1 MRILIVILLL
11 LPIFGKAQELLDTN
25 SFDVDLFSKYVLQEV
40 NKLRIRNKADTLTVD
55 HSLDKASQD
64 HADYMAENNVLSHAQ
79 KSKLK
84 NAPMDRVK
92 YYDGSHSA
100 VGENIQLVPL
110 NYKIE
115 KSKNRLTYE
124 KLAKELVANW
134 KKSSGHYQNMI
145 NPSFTGVSHTYNIK
159 NGVLFCVQL
168 MGSPPFLEAYDYKKG
183 EKLYVKNKSECGNCK
198 RVKKKIYKDQ
208 AHMGW
213 YTVSNDSIYYLNS
226 DYIGGKKNN
235 FKKIFSARG
244 AIAVDVIHQEQFN
257 CSGNPSFHNSL
268 YHDGYYIGYVTKQS
282 LSKDLDPSPTM
293 LKIYIGQKPAFAD
306 TFFQVDFNMM
316 KRWKPCLHGMTIYVN
331 PDFLKPTEYLEI
343 PKPVIFEKEILIT
356 DSIDVK
362 IPFKSG
368 QTDQDT
374 SIFHPLIATLDSLVQ
389 SDFQIKHI
397 YFNGV
402 ASIEGTEEGNQ
413 LLFNRRGAIIEAY
426 LKQYY
431 PDLKLESEFY
441 ENFDDFRSGLV
452 NIGIKEAFNMSEDSL
467 RMYANK
473 HRKEPRI
480 SAVLDD
486 SRYSSVV
493 ITYKDVIPLEEGQY
507 GLSVLRLQ
515 ELINANNTRE
525 SIPLYE
531 LIAHGIFDGD
541 LAQKDSML
549 NLKIPESIA
558 FNKLNWYDFIFKLNV
573 EDKPVDFET
582 LNQLA
587 DIGAIESDASFLEYR
602 LMFNIFNDNEAID
615 VSDFGEVHAQIRAK
629 RQKAWIECLEL
640 IMGVQNLRY
649 SDKMA
654 VPILLQTTLSSKFD
668 LKKTYFICQYLI
680 DWGYTSEPYILLS
693 KYAKR
698 PGQLPKLYKQ
708 YLKLGYFLGQF
719 EKKKEWKKIRN
730 VFKSLARDYP
740 DQFCDLFRW
749 NQMGVRALDIPEV
762 AELFCEKCRE
772 EN

>member
-1 MRILIVILLL
+1 MFL
-11 LPIFGKAQELLDTN
+11 LPLFGKAQELLDTT
-25 SFDVDLFSKYVLQEV
+25 SFDVELFNKYVLQEV
-40 NKLRIRNKADTLTVD
+40 NKLRIRNKADTLSED

-64 HADYMAENNVLSHAQ
+64 HADYMADNNVLSHAQ
-79 KSKLK
+79 KSKTK

-92 YYDGSHSA
+92 FYEGSHSA

-124 KLAKELVANW
+124 KLAKELVGNW

-145 NPSFTGVSHTYNIK
+145 NPSYTGVSHTYQIK
-159 NGVLFCVQL
+159 DGVLFCVQL
-168 MGSPPFLEAYDYKKG
+168 LASPPFLEAYDYVKG

-213 YTVSNDSIYYLNS
+213 YTVSNDSIFYLNS

-235 FKKIFSARG
+235 FKKIFGARG

-282 LSKDLDPSPTM
+282 LSEDLDPSPNM
-293 LKIYIGQKPAFAD
+293 LKLYIGQKPAFVD

-343 PKPVIFEKEILIT
+343 PQPVIFEKEILIT

-362 IPFKSG
+362 IPFNSG

-374 SIFHPLIATLDSLVQ
+374 SIFHPLIQVLDSLVK
-389 SDFQIKHI
+389 SEFKIKHI

-413 LLFNRRGAIIEAY
+413 LLFKRRGAIIEAY

-431 PDLKLESEFY
+431 PDLKLDSEFY

-452 NIGIKEAFNMSEDSL
+452 NIGIKEAFGMSEDSL
-467 RMYANK
+467 RLYANK
-473 HRKEPRI
+473 NRREPRI
-480 SAVLDD
+480 ANVLDD

-493 ITYKDVIPLEEGQY
+493 ITYEDAFPLEEGQY
-507 GLSVLRLQ
+507 GLSVQRLQ
-515 ELINANNTRE
+515 DLINANNHRE
-525 SIPLYE
+525 LIPLYE
-531 LIAHGIFDGD
+531 LIAHNIFDGD
-541 LAQKDSML
+541 QTQKDSML
-549 NLKIPESIA
+549 NLKIPESVE
-558 FNKLNWYDFIFKLNV
+558 FNKLNWYDFIFRLNV
-573 EDKPVDFET
+573 EEKEIDFET
-582 LNQLA
+582 LNHLTE
-587 DIGAIESDASFLEYR
+587 IGAIESDASFLEYR

-615 VSDFGEVHAQIRAK
+615 VSDFGEVHDKIRAK

-654 VPILLQTTLSSKFD
+654 VPILLQTTLASKFD

-680 DWGYTSEPYILLS
+680 VWGYTAEPYILLS
-693 KYAKR
+693 KYARR

-719 EKKKEWKKIRN
+719 EVKKEWKKIRN
-730 VFKSLARDYP
+730 VFKSLAKNNP
-740 DQFCDLFRW
+740 DEFCDLFRW
-749 NQMGVRALDIPEV
+749 NQMGVRALKIPEV

-772 EN
+772 AN

>member
-1 MRILIVILLL
+1 MGRS
-11 LPIFGKAQELLDTN
+11 QELLDTN
-25 SFDVDLFSKYVLQEV
+25 SFDVDLFNKYVLNEV
-40 NKLRIRNKADTLTVD
+40 NKLRTRNKVDTLVVD
-55 HSLDKASQD
+55 ESLDQACQD

-84 NAPMDRVK
+84 NAPIDRVK
-92 YYDGSHSA
+92 YYEGAHSA

-110 NYKIE
+110 HYKIK

-134 KKSSGHYQNMI
+134 KKSSGHYKNMM
-145 NPSFTGVSHTYNIK
+145 NPSFNGVSHSYQLK
-159 NGVLFCVQL
+159 DGVLFCVQL
-168 MGSPPFLEAYDYKKG
+168 LASTAFKESYDYKKG
-183 EKLYVKNKSECGNCK
+183 EKLYVKNKPECGNCK

-226 DYIGGKKNN
+226 DFIGGKKNN
-235 FKKIFSARG
+235 FRKIFSARG

-282 LSKDLDPSPTM
+282 LSKDLSSSPNL
-293 LKIYIGQKPAFAD
+293 LKIYVGQKPAFAD
-306 TFFQVDFNMM
+306 TFYQVDFNLM

-331 PDFLKPTEYLEI
+331 PDFLEPTEYLEI
-343 PKPVIFEKEILIT
+343 PKPVISGTEILIS

-362 IPFKSG
+362 IPFESG

-374 SIFHPLIATLDSLVQ
+374 SIFRPLITVLDSLVQ
-389 SDFQIKHI
+389 NKFKIKHI

-413 LLFNRRGAIIEAY
+413 LLFKRRGSIIESY

-431 PDLKLESEFY
+431 PDLTLESDFY

-452 NIGIKEAFNMSEDSL
+452 NIGVKEAFNMSEDSL

-473 HRKEPRI
+473 HKKEPRV
-480 SAVLDD
+480 AKVLDD
-486 SRYSSVV
+486 SRYSSIV
-493 ITYKDVIPLEEGQY
+493 ITYADAFPLKEGQY
-507 GLSVLRLQ
+507 GLSVQRLQ
-515 ELINANNTRE
+515 DLINERNLRE
-525 SIPLYE
+525 SVPLYE
-531 LIAHGIFDGD
+531 LIAHKIFEGG
-541 LAQKDSML
+541 LVQKDSML
-549 NLKIPESIA
+549 NLNIPETA
-558 FNKLNWYDFIFKLNV
+558 DFGKLNWYDFIFRLNV
-573 EDKPVDFET
+573 EDKKVDYEQ
-582 LNQLA
+582 LNRLA
-587 DIGAIESDASFLEYR
+587 KIGAIESDASFLEYR

-615 VSDFGEVHAQIRAK
+615 ISDFGEVHGEIRGK
-629 RQKAWIECLEL
+629 RQRAWIECLEL

-654 VPILLQTTLSSKFD
+654 VPILLQTTLASKFD

-719 EKKKEWKKIRN
+719 KVKKEWKKIRN
-730 VFKSLARDYP
+730 VFKSLAKNDP
-740 DQFCDLFRW
+740 AEFCDLFRW
-749 NQMGVRALDIPEV
+749 NQMGVRALDIPEI
-762 AELFCEKCRE
+762 ADLFCEKCRT

>member
-1 MRILIVILLL
+1 M
-11 LPIFGKAQELLDTN
+11 LPNLSKAQELLDTN
-25 SFDVDLFSKYVLQEV
+25 SFDVELFNKYVLNEV
-40 NKLRIRNKADTLTVD
+40 NKLRIRNKVDTLVVD
-55 HSLDKASQD
+55 RSLDKAAQD

-92 YYDGSHSA
+92 YYDGAHSA

-134 KKSSGHYQNMI
+134 KKSSGHYKNMM
-145 NPSFTGVSHTYNIK
+145 NPAFNGVTHTYTIK
-159 NGVLFCVQL
+159 DGVLFCVQL
-168 MGSPPFLEAYDYKKG
+168 LASTAFDDKYEYTKG
-183 EKLYVKNKSECGNCK
+183 DKLFVKNKSECGNCK

-226 DYIGGKKNN
+226 DFIGGKKNN

-244 AIAVDVIHQEQFN
+244 AIAVDVIHQEQYN

-268 YHDGYYIGYVTKQS
+268 YHDGYYIGYITKQS
-282 LSKDLDPSPTM
+282 LSKDLDPSPNM
-293 LKIYIGQKPAFAD
+293 LKIYVGQKPAFAD

-331 PDFLKPTEYLEI
+331 PDFLAPTEYLEI
-343 PKPVIFEKEILIT
+343 PQPVIFEKEILIT
-356 DSIDVK
+356 DSVDVK
-362 IPFKSG
+362 IPFASG

-374 SIFHPLIATLDSLVQ
+374 SIFRPLVHALDSLVKNN
-389 SDFQIKHI
+389 FKIKHI

-413 LLFNRRGAIIEAY
+413 LLFKRRGAIIETY

-473 HRKEPRI
+473 NIKDPRVMQ
-480 SAVLDD
+480 VLDD
-486 SRYSSVV
+486 SRYSSIVV
-493 ITYKDVIPLEEGQY
+493 TYEDAFPLIEGQY

-515 ELINANNTRE
+515 DLINAKNHRE
-525 SIPLYE
+525 LIPLYE
-531 LIAHGIFDGD
+531 LIAHKIFDGQD
-541 LAQKDSML
+541 AQKDSML
-549 NLKIPESIA
+549 NLDIPETA
-558 FNKLNWYDFIFKLNV
+558 EFGKLNWYDFIFRLNV
-573 EDKPVDFET
+573 EDKAVDYEQ
-582 LNQLA
+582 LNRFA
-587 DIGAIESDASFLEYR
+587 KIGAIESDASFLEYR

-615 VSDFGEVHAQIRAK
+615 VADFGEVHAQIRGK

-654 VPILLQTTLSSKFD
+654 VPILLKTTLASKFD

-680 DWGYTSEPYILLS
+680 DWGYTAEPYILLS

-719 EKKKEWKKIRN
+719 ENKKEWKKIRN
-730 VFKSLARDYP
+730 VFKSLAKNNP
-740 DQFCDLFRW
+740 EEFCDLFRW

-772 EN
+772 SN